1 MHLQILE
8 AKNFR
13 SIIIFKMK
21 NSSSILKR
29 IVNENRKNVK
39 AYAVTS
45 YQCCYRT
52 REGEKIDPYVS
63 DEGTHIKMQLLVME
77 CKVRCIIK

>member
-21 NSSSILKR
+21 NSSSILKS
-29 IVNENRKNVK
+29 VVDENRKNEK
-39 AYAVTS
+39 HMPLRVTS
-45 YQCCYRT
+45 VA
-52 REGEKIDPYVS
+52 EDIDF
-63 DEGTHIKMQLLVME
+63 
-77 CKVRCIIK
+77 